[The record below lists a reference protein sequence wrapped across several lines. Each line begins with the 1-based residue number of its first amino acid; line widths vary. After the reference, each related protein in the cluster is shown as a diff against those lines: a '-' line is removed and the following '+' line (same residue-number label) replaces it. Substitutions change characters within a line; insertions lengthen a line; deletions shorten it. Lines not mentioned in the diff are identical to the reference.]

1 MRPRH
6 HPHSDTI
13 LAYAAGSVEESFSLL
28 IAAHAERCHTCG
40 RAIAEAESLAGSILD
55 ALPPVAMRGNSF
67 ERLWESAEKQGE
79 TERSGCRLRTESDL
93 PTVLT
98 HLLPDGLSGIRWG
111 SWVPGIH
118 QYRLKDVQSGAGSV
132 RLLRIGPG
140 VVIPEHIH
148 AGSELTLILSGNYSD
163 QTGHFGPGDLADL
176 DDSVRHRP
184 VVDSGQPCICLVAT
198 DQPLRFSK
206 VLNRMMQ
213 PLLGI

>member
-13 LAYAAGSVEESFSLL
+13 LAYATGSVEESFSLL

-40 RAIAEAESLAGSILD
+40 RAIAEAESLAGSMLD
-55 ALPPVAMRGNSF
+55 ALPSAAMSGNSF
-67 ERLWESAEKQGE
+67 ERLWESAEKQGG
-79 TERSGCRLRTESDL
+79 TERGSRRPHTESDL

-98 HLLPDGLSGIRWG
+98 HLLPDGLSGIQWVF
-111 SWVPGIH
+111 WVPGIH